1 MDWQPEALAELEKI
15 PQHVRHMAKSS
26 IEKQARELGLGR
38 VDQATVLKIKKKY
51 FGLVEKD
58 EKAIN
63 VAIVRCDIVS
73 ETCPGSGCLKAFN
86 KRKIHFE
93 QYGPEANLV
102 GFFTCGG
109 CSGRRV
115 ARLVEKLNNNSDL
128 DVVHL
133 SSCML
138 FEGDYPKCP
147 FKNAIKNSIEVK
159 GIKVV
164 EGTHH

>member
-1 MDWQPEALAELEKI
+1 MNWQTEALAELEKI

-26 IEKQARELGLGR
+26 IEKQAREQGLDTI
-38 VDQATVLKIKKKY
+38 DQATVLKIKEKY
-51 FGLVEKD
+51 FGIVEKD

-115 ARLVEKLNNNSDL
+115 DRLVKSLKNSSDL

-133 SSCML
+133 ASCML
-138 FEGDYPKCP
+138 FEGEHQKCP
-147 FKNAIKNSIEVK
+147 FKDAIKSGIEIK